1 MSRTVESIRKTQDIR
16 YKNITRNYVLLVLT
30 VIVALALVLTIA
42 EYVLSGGI
50 LPNAHK
56 GLRLITYP
64 SEQQLSPQSS
74 APQLFSAAPRSSID
88 FGTVEGK
95 VIGPTGLPAI
105 GASVIAQKELG
116 VITSMVK
123 EGGIPYTANSFVTA
137 DGSYSF
143 NVPSGV
149 YKITVAFPDGTNQIV
164 ENYAIWPSSSS
175 SYNFQY
181 LET

>member
-1 MSRTVESIRKTQDIR
+1 MSRTVESIRKTQDIM

-123 EGGIPYTANSFVTA
+123 EGGYTANSFVTA

>member
-1 MSRTVESIRKTQDIR
+1 MESISKTHDIR

-30 VIVALALVLTIA
+30 VIVALVLVLAIA
-42 EYVLSGGI
+42 GYVLNGGI

-56 GLRLITYP
+56 GLSLITYP

-74 APQLFSAAPRSSID
+74 APQSFSAAPQTSID
-88 FGTVEGK
+88 FGTVEVK

-123 EGGIPYTANSFVTA
+123 DTANSFVTA

-149 YKITVAFPDGTNQIV
+149 YKITVAFPDGTNQMV

>member
-1 MSRTVESIRKTQDIR
+1 MSRTVESISKTHDIR

-30 VIVALALVLTIA
+30 VIVALMLVLAIA
-42 EYVLSGGI
+42 GYVLSGGI
-50 LPNAHK
+50 LPNPPK
-56 GLRLITYP
+56 GLSYP
-64 SEQQLSPQSS
+64 TEQQPSPQSS
-74 APQLFSAAPRSSID
+74 APQSFSAVPQTSID

-95 VIGPTGLPAI
+95 VLGPTGLPAI

-116 VITSMVK
+116 VITSVVK
-123 EGGIPYTANSFVTA
+123 EGGYTANSFVTA
-137 DGSYSF
+137 DGSYSL

-175 SYNFQY
+175 SYDFQY
-181 LET
+181 LKT

>member
-123 EGGIPYTANSFVTA
+123 EGGYTANSFVTA

>member
-1 MSRTVESIRKTQDIR
+1 MDYDMSRTVESIRKTQDIR

-56 GLRLITYP
+56 CLRLITYP

-74 APQLFSAAPRSSID
+74 APHLFSAAPRSSID

-123 EGGIPYTANSFVTA
+123 EGGYTANSFVTA

-143 NVPSGV
+143 
-149 YKITVAFPDGTNQIV
+149 
-164 ENYAIWPSSSS
+164 
-175 SYNFQY
+175 QY

>member
-30 VIVALALVLTIA
+30 VIVALALVLAIA
-42 EYVLSGGI
+42 GYVLSGGI

-56 GLRLITYP
+56 GLSLITYP
-64 SEQQLSPQSS
+64 TDQQLSPQSS
-74 APQLFSAAPRSSID
+74 APHSISTVPKTSID

-95 VIGPTGLPAI
+95 VLGPTGLPAI

-116 VITSMVK
+116 VITSIVK
-123 EGGIPYTANSFVTA
+123 EGGYTANSFVTA

-149 YKITVAFPDGTNQIV
+149 YKITVAFPDGTNQMV

-175 SYNFQY
+175 SYDFQY
-181 LET
+181 LKT

>member
-1 MSRTVESIRKTQDIR
+1 MSRTVESISKTHDIR

-30 VIVALALVLTIA
+30 VIVALVLVLAIA
-42 EYVLSGGI
+42 GYVLSGGI

-56 GLRLITYP
+56 GLSLITYP
-64 SEQQLSPQSS
+64 TEQQLSPQSS
-74 APQLFSAAPRSSID
+74 APQSFSAVPQTSID

-95 VIGPTGLPAI
+95 VLGPTGLPAI

-116 VITSMVK
+116 VITSIVK
-123 EGGIPYTANSFVTA
+123 EGGYTANSFVTA

-175 SYNFQY
+175 SYDFQY
-181 LET
+181 LKT